1 MYVNDGIQMYFFIL
15 FISKIKKEDKT
26 VVSNKSSN

>member
-1 MYVNDGIQMYFFIL
+1 MLMMEYKCTFLFF